1 MFNRYADSVKGIVND
16 WDMASHL
23 DATGEVPTSTA
34 RHRTGTIPF
43 MASDLLDNDPPPH
56 LYRHDL
62 ESFFYIL
69 VWAAVHFDIQNRTRL
84 PTHAALKRWDD
95 DSLDSA
101 RTAKGELF
109 LSYRAASKH
118 VFCHVRNEFS
128 DVLDNWILPL
138 WDLFLG
144 GIQSIPRPGH
154 TGPYDDDTLG
164 GRITFHS
171 FMAALGRVP
180 RRLKDQG
187 TEH

>member
-1 MFNRYADSVKGIVND
+1 MFKCHEGRAKGIVND

-23 DATGEVPTSTA
+23 NATGEVPTSTA

-43 MASDLLDNDPPPH
+43 MARDLLVDEPPVH

-69 VWAAVHFDIQNRTRL
+69 IWAAVHFDIQNKTRL
-84 PTHAALKRWDD
+84 PTHHALKPWDD
-95 DSLDSA
+95 DSLKAARSA
-101 RTAKGELF
+101 KSALF
-109 LSYRAASKH
+109 LTYDDTYSLLFR
-118 VFCHVRNEFS
+118 HVREEFR

-144 GIQSIPRPGH
+144 AIQSMPRRGRAEPH
-154 TGPYDDDTLG
+154 AFDNDTLG
-164 GRITFHS
+164 GRITFYT

-180 RRLKDQG
+180 R
-187 TEH
+187 